1 MARSIK
7 NWLAV
12 GAVLGAP
19 LGAHA
24 QISEDLVR
32 SYLWPGTEAEFEQAA
47 AMLASDST
55 LVGVSRMQMYDLVE
69 LMRRGRPATPTTL
82 LAPERDSVDV
92 FTVTAPG
99 GREIPVWVRVPSRY
113 TPDAQWPLMFAMHGG
128 PPGDEEGARRSA
140 QRMVQVWVEAAEKA
154 GWIVAAPAMVS
165 TVARGGRTQERLP
178 YEIFHPEE
186 ARAVIDAVRERYSV
200 APDRIV
206 STGISL
212 GSNFSIG
219 FAAAHPDWFSAIVPV
234 STEGESR
241 EHLLRNLQWV
251 PTYVL
256 EGAQDQNIR
265 GVGGPRAMSNIM
277 TAFGYDLTY
286 REFSDRAH
294 EGFQDHYDDVL
305 RWLDSRPRRL
315 NPREILRVPHSGI
328 MPVAQRVHWLEA
340 DTRQA
345 LVHARVSSPTRIDIT
360 ARWAGELTLY
370 LNDDLINLDEPLTV
384 AVNGRRVFSGTVPR
398 SVRTALEEAR
408 LLKDERRVYAAR
420 LTVEVPVSAKG
431 APVAAA
437 LWEALAPQHPEGQMS
452 FWEMYAVRA
461 LEERFPDI
469 GFEGEQAPLPQGAP
483 APVSEQVALRV
494 TAVAKGS
501 VAHAAGLE
509 AGDLLL
515 SVGGEPFFRDR
526 GGVDGLHHW
535 LLREL
540 RDTPAGYD
548 MVVWRDGEL
557 LVFQATFQLGPYAPQ
572 PNSQGS

>member
-1 MARSIK
+1 MTRLTKTS
-7 NWLAV
+7 LAL
-12 GAVLGAP
+12 GAVLAAP
-19 LGAHA
+19 LTAEA

-32 SYLWPGTEAEFEQAA
+32 SYLWPATESEFEQAA
-47 AMLASDST
+47 ATLEADST
-55 LVGVSRMQMYDLVE
+55 LVGVSRMEMHDLAE
-69 LMRRGRPATPTTL
+69 LMRMGRQATPTTL
-82 LAPERDSVDV
+82 LAPERDSVDAFIV
-92 FTVTAPG
+92 SAPG
-99 GREIPVWVRVPSRY
+99 GREIPVWVRLPSRY
-113 TPDAQWPLMFAMHGG
+113 TPEAQWPLMFAMHGG
-128 PPGDEEGARRSA
+128 PPGNEEGARRSA
-140 QRMVQVWVEAAEKA
+140 QRMVQVWIDAAEKA
-154 GWIVAAPAMVS
+154 GWIVASPAMVS
-165 TVARGGRTQERLP
+165 TVSRGGRTRDRLP

-256 EGAQDQNIR
+256 EGSQDQNIR
-265 GVGGPRAMSNIM
+265 GVGGPRALSNIM

-305 RWLDSRPRRL
+305 RWLDSRPRRVT
-315 NPREILRVPHSGI
+315 PREVLRVPHSGI
-328 MPVAQRVHWLEA
+328 MPVARRVHWIEA

-360 ARWAGELTLY
+360 ARWAGEVTLY
-370 LNDDLINLDEPLTV
+370 LNDELINLDEPLTV

-420 LTVEVPVSAKG
+420 LTVEVPVSAEVSPMAEG
-431 APVAAA
+431 
-437 LWEALAPQHPEGQMS
+437 LWEALVPKHAEGQLS

-461 LEERFPDI
+461 LEERFPDM
-469 GFEGEQAPLPQGAP
+469 GFEGEEAPLPEGATTLL
-483 APVSEQVALRV
+483 SEQVALRV
-494 TAVAKGS
+494 TDVTEGS
-501 VAHAAGLE
+501 VVHAAGLE

-515 SVGGEPFFRDR
+515 SVGGEPFFRGR
-526 GGVDGLHHW
+526 GGLAGLHHW

-540 RDTPAGYD
+540 RETPALYE
-548 MVVWRDGEL
+548 MIVWRDSRLWTLE
-557 LVFQATFQLGPYAPQ
+557 VSYRLGPYAQ
-572 PNSQGS
+572 PTSGGV

>member
-1 MARSIK
+1 MTRLIK
-7 NWLAV
+7 NWLV
-12 GAVLGAP
+12 LGAVLVAP
-19 LGAHA
+19 LTAHA
-24 QISEDLVR
+24 QISEELVR
-32 SYLWPGTEAEFEQAA
+32 SYLWPATEADFERAA
-47 AMLASDST
+47 ATLASDPT
-55 LVGVSRMQMYDLVE
+55 LVGVSRMQMHDLAE
-69 LMRRGRPATPTTL
+69 LMRMGRPATPTTL
-82 LAPERDSVDV
+82 LAPERDSVDAFIV
-92 FTVTAPG
+92 SAPG

-128 PPGDEEGARRSA
+128 PPGNEEGARRSA
-140 QRMVQVWVEAAEKA
+140 QRMVQVWVDAAEKA
-154 GWIVAAPAMVS
+154 GWIVASPAMVS
-165 TVARGGRTQERLP
+165 TVSRDGRTQERLP

-256 EGAQDQNIR
+256 EGSQDQNIR
-265 GVGGPRAMSNIM
+265 GVGGPRALSNIM

-286 REFSDRAH
+286 REFADRAH

-305 RWLDSRPRRL
+305 RWLDNRPRRAT
-315 NPREILRVPHSGI
+315 PREVLRVPHSGI
-328 MPVAQRVHWLEA
+328 MPVARRVHWIEA

-360 ARWAGELTLY
+360 ARWARELTLY
-370 LNDDLINLDEPLTV
+370 LNDELSNLDEPLTV

-398 SVRTALEEAR
+398 SVRTALEQAR

-420 LTVEVPVSAKG
+420 LTVEVPISASG
-431 APVAAA
+431 APVAAG
-437 LWEALAPQHPEGQMS
+437 LWEALLPKHPEGQMS

-461 LEERFPDI
+461 LEERFPDM
-469 GFEGEQAPLPQGAP
+469 GFGGEEAPLPQGAT
-483 APVSEQVALRV
+483 ALVSEQVAMRV
-494 TAVAKGS
+494 TDVTDGSAVQ
-501 VAHAAGLE
+501 AAGLE

-515 SVGGEPFFRDR
+515 SVGDEPFFRDR
-526 GGVDGLHHW
+526 GGVAGLYHW

-540 RDTPAGYD
+540 RETPAAYE
-548 MVVWRDGEL
+548 MMVWRDGVL
-557 LVFQATFQLGPYAPQ
+557 LTLEANFQLGSYVQ
-572 PNSQGS
+572 PDSGAL

>member
-1 MARSIK
+1 MTRLIK
-7 NWLAV
+7 ISLSLSALLAT
-12 GAVLGAP
+12 P
-19 LGAHA
+19 LTIHA
-24 QISEDLVR
+24 QISEGLVR
-32 SYLWPGTEAEFEQAA
+32 SYLWPATEAEFEQAA
-47 AMLASDST
+47 ATLASDST
-55 LVGVSRMQMYDLVE
+55 LVGVSRMQMHDLAE
-69 LMRRGRPATPTTL
+69 LMRAGRPPTPTTL
-82 LAPERDSVDV
+82 LAPERDSVDA
-92 FTVTAPG
+92 FTVSAPG

-128 PPGDEEGARRSA
+128 PPGNEEGARRSA
-140 QRMVQVWVEAAEKA
+140 QRMVRVWVEAAEKA
-154 GWIVAAPAMVS
+154 GWIVASPAMVS
-165 TVARGGRTQERLP
+165 TVSRGGRTQERLP

-256 EGAQDQNIR
+256 EGSQDQNIR
-265 GVGGPRAMSNIM
+265 GVGGPRALSNIM

-305 RWLDSRPRRL
+305 RWLDSRPRRVT
-315 NPREILRVPHSGI
+315 PREVLRVPHSGL
-328 MPVAQRVHWLEA
+328 MPVARRVHWIEA

-360 ARWAGELTLY
+360 ARWARELTLY
-370 LNDDLINLDEPLTV
+370 LNDELINLDEPLTV

-420 LTVEVPVSAKG
+420 LTVEVPVSAEVS
-431 APVAAA
+431 PMAAG
-437 LWEALAPQHPEGQMS
+437 LWEALAPQHPEGQLS

-461 LEERFPDI
+461 LEERFPDM
-469 GFEGEQAPLPQGAP
+469 GFAGDEAPLPEGAP
-483 APVSEQVALRV
+483 ALVSEQVALLV
-494 TAVAKGS
+494 TDVAEGS
-501 VAHAAGLE
+501 VVHAAGLE

-515 SVGGEPFFRDR
+515 SVGGEPFFRGR
-526 GGVDGLHHW
+526 GGVAGLHHW

-540 RDTPAGYD
+540 RDTPAPFE
-548 MVVWRDGEL
+548 MIVWRDGRLWTLE
-557 LVFQATFQLGPYAPQ
+557 VSYRLGPYAQ
-572 PNSQGS
+572 TDSGAS

>member
-1 MARSIK
+1 MTRSIK
-7 NWLAV
+7 NLLAL
-12 GAVLGAP
+12 GAVLAAP
-19 LGAHA
+19 LAAQA

-32 SYLWPGTEAEFEQAA
+32 SYLWPATHADFDKAA
-47 AMLASDST
+47 ATLASDST
-55 LVGVSRMQMYDLVE
+55 LVGVSRMQIHDLVE

-82 LAPERDSVDV
+82 LAPERDSVDT
-92 FTVTAPG
+92 FTVSAPG

-128 PPGDEEGARRSA
+128 PPGSEEGAVRSA

-154 GWIVAAPAMVS
+154 GWIVASPAMVS
-165 TVARGGRTQERLP
+165 TVSRDGRTQDRLP

-256 EGAQDQNIR
+256 EGSQDQNIR
-265 GVGGPRAMSNIM
+265 GVGGPRALSNIM

-305 RWLDSRPRRL
+305 RWLDSRPRRVT
-315 NPREILRVPHSGI
+315 PREVLRVPHSGI
-328 MPVAQRVHWLEA
+328 MPVARRVHWIEA

-360 ARWAGELTLY
+360 ARWARELTLY
-370 LNDDLINLDEPLTV
+370 LNDELIDLDEPLTV
-384 AVNGRRVFSGTVPR
+384 AINGRRVFSGTVPR

-420 LTVEVPVSAKG
+420 LTVEVPVSANV
-431 APVAAA
+431 APVAAG
-437 LWEALAPQHPEGQMS
+437 LWEALAPKHPEGQLS

-461 LEERFPDI
+461 LEERFPDM
-469 GFEGEQAPLPQGAP
+469 GFEGEEVSLPEGAP
-483 APVSEQVALRV
+483 ALVSEQVALRV
-494 TAVAKGS
+494 TDVTDGSAV
-501 VAHAAGLE
+501 HTAGLE

-526 GGVDGLHHW
+526 GGVAGLHHW

-540 RDTPAGYD
+540 RETPAPYE
-548 MVVWRDGEL
+548 MTVWRDGR
-557 LVFQATFQLGPYAPQ
+557 LVTLEANYQLGPYVQ
-572 PNSQGS
+572 PGSGAS

>member
-1 MARSIK
+1 MAHLIET
-7 NWLAV
+7 WLVV
-12 GAVLGAP
+12 GVVLAAP
-19 LGAHA
+19 FAAHA

-32 SYLWPGTEAEFEQAA
+32 SYLWPATQADFEQAA
-47 AMLASDST
+47 ATLAADPT
-55 LVGVSRMQMYDLVE
+55 LVGVSRMRMHDLAE
-69 LMRRGRPATPTTL
+69 LMRMGGPATPTTL
-82 LAPERDSVDV
+82 LAPERDSVDA
-92 FTVTAPG
+92 FTVSAPG
-99 GREIPVWVRVPSRY
+99 GREIPVWVRVPSHY

-128 PPGDEEGARRSA
+128 PPGNGEGARRSA

-154 GWIVAAPAMVS
+154 GWIVASPAMVS
-165 TVARGGRTQERLP
+165 TVSRDGRTQERLP

-251 PTYVL
+251 PAYVL

-265 GVGGPRAMSNIM
+265 GVGGPRALSDIM

-286 REFSDRAH
+286 REFADRAH

-305 RWLDSRPRRL
+305 RWLDNRPRRVT
-315 NPREILRVPHSGI
+315 PREVLRVPHSGI
-328 MPVAQRVHWLEA
+328 MPVARRVYWIEA

-370 LNDDLINLDEPLTV
+370 LNDELINLDEPLTV

-398 SVRTALEEAR
+398 SFRTALEEAR

-420 LTVEVPVSAKG
+420 LTVEVPVSANV
-431 APVAAA
+431 APVAAG
-437 LWEALAPQHPEGQMS
+437 LWEALVPKHPEGQLS
-452 FWEMYAVRA
+452 FWETYAVRA
-461 LEERFPDI
+461 LEERFPDM
-469 GFEGEQAPLPQGAP
+469 GFAGEETPLPEA
-483 APVSEQVALRV
+483 ATVLASEQVALHV
-494 TAVAKGS
+494 TDVTEGSAV
-501 VAHAAGLE
+501 HTAGLE

-526 GGVDGLHHW
+526 GGVAGLHHW

-540 RDTPAGYD
+540 RETPAPYE
-548 MVVWRDGEL
+548 MIVWRDGGLWSLE
-557 LVFQATFQLGPYAPQ
+557 VSYRLGPYVQ
-572 PNSQGS
+572 LDSGGS